1 MKWDVIPQLV
11 MRTLLIIRYI
21 AKPLVPNERETVKVL
36 LREWGKDLYISY
48 EVLEFRLI

>member
-1 MKWDVIPQLV
+1 MKWDVILQLV

-36 LREWGKDLYISY
+36 LREWGEDLYILNK
-48 EVLEFRLI
+48 V